1 MTRDINS
8 YFSSL
13 KNQANFEYSI
23 GKKAREK
30 GLDCEMEVE
39 IPQAE
44 DLAGRVEALM
54 GIPVS
59 EKIRELSSKYDRE
72 NVAIQTALY
81 VVENVEGDREKRI
94 EKAVRVALAILT
106 EGILVAP
113 LEGISDVKIK
123 ERDGSDYLAIYYS
136 GPIRSAGG
144 TAQAMSVLIGDLL
157 RRKMGIGKYT
167 PTDDEV
173 ERYKEEIPLYA
184 RVQHLQYI
192 PTLEEIDITVRG
204 SPVCITGE
212 GTEDVEVSGHRDL
225 PQIETNRIRGG
236 MALVIAEGL
245 ILKASKLKKY
255 VKTMNMEGW
264 SFTSEKVQGKDV
276 SPNYNFLK
284 EIVAGRPALSYPSRK
299 GGFRLRYGRSRNTGL
314 AAIAINPITMKVLD
328 DFIAIGTQIKTER
341 PGKAAAVVANDSIEG
356 PAVLLKNHSLV
367 KLKNIDDFNEYGE
380 SIEQI
385 LDLGEIL
392 ISFGDFIENNK
403 TLFPGAFTKDWWN
416 KICIRKIGYIPEVRN
431 GREAIEVSR
440 KLNVPLHPDYTFLWH
455 DVSPSELKNVSE
467 IIEKRGTIEDGNLI
481 IPESKE
487 VKKFL
492 EDILCEHIYEGRI
505 VVKDPL
511 PLLAPMGLDIIN
523 NRIVRNSYVDDGKIM
538 DVVSRASGISI
549 YSKGPTR
556 IGARMGRPEK
566 AEERKMN
573 PPVHVLFPV
582 GNVAKNQ
589 RNLQKYKVLT
599 GAEMQVRICRSCG
612 KTTYNFIC
620 ENCGSRTDKTKDT
633 KEFSVDISSILEEK
647 SSYLDVTIPTKFNG
661 VKGLISSSKTP
672 EPIEKGILRAIHSV
686 FPFKDGTCRFD
697 MSDLPVTHFRPDE
710 IGLTVS
716 KARELGYTLDYKGN
730 PLERGDQIVEIFP
743 QDIIPSRKAG
753 EYMLRVAQYIDD
765 LLVKYYRMERYYL
778 AETKEDII
786 GELVIGLAPHT
797 SGGVLGRI
805 IGYSKGDVGYAHPFY
820 HAAKRRNCDGDEDS
834 IMLLLD
840 GLLNFSK
847 DYLPS
852 TRGSMMDAP
861 LVLSIK
867 LNPLEID
874 KEALNLDITGDYPLE
889 LLEMTLNYPSPS
901 EITKYVVTVGEK
913 IKKGEFYPECKF
925 TDDVKTIDEG
935 TLNSNYK
942 TIGSM
947 EKKLE
952 MQLELAKKLR
962 SVDASDL
969 AERILRYHFIPDI
982 MGNLNKFGSQSFRCT
997 ACNSSYRRMPLSGKC
1012 RKCGNPLIGTVHKGN
1027 ITKYLESSY
1036 KISNEFGVSDYIKQ
1050 RIAILRESVNSIFD
1064 KQNFEENEE
1073 EKDVITIER
1082 NINWK
1087 TLEDFND
1094 T

>member
-1 MTRDINS
+1 MSRDINS

-23 GKKAREK
+23 GKKARER
-30 GLDCEMEVE
+30 GLDCETEVE

-59 EKIRELSSKYDRE
+59 EKIRELSAKYDRE

-113 LEGISDVKIK
+113 LEGISDIKIK

-192 PTLEEIDITVRG
+192 PTLEEIEITVRG

-212 GTEDVEVSGHRDL
+212 GTEDAEVSGHRDL

-245 ILKASKLKKY
+245 ILKASKLKKH
-255 VKTMNMEGW
+255 VKTLNMEGW
-264 SFTSEKVQGKDV
+264 SFTSEKTQGKDV

-314 AAIAINPITMKVLD
+314 AAVAINPVTMKVLD

-341 PGKAAAVVANDSIEG
+341 PGKAGAVVANDIIEG
-356 PAVLLKNHSLV
+356 PTVLLKNHSLV
-367 KLKNIDDFNEYGE
+367 KLRELDDFYRY
-380 SIEQI
+380 SDAIEEI

-403 TLFPGAFTKDWWN
+403 TIFPGAFTFDWWK
-416 KICIRKIGYIPEVRN
+416 KICERKIGYVPEVKS
-431 GREAIEVSR
+431 GKDAVEIAR
-440 KLNVPLHPDYTFLWH
+440 KMNVPLHPDYTFLWH
-455 DVSPSELKNVSE
+455 DVSPDKLKTVSEL
-467 IIEKRGTIEDGNLI
+467 IEKNGKFDGENLI
-481 IPESKE
+481 IPESGE
-487 VKKFL
+487 VEKFL
-492 EDILCEHIYEGRI
+492 QDILCEYTFDGSII
-505 VVKDPL
+505 LKDPL
-511 PLLAPMGLDIIN
+511 PLLAPMGLDIVN
-523 NRIVRNSYVDDGKIM
+523 GRITRISNIGEGNIM
-538 DVVSRASGISI
+538 DVVSKASEMII
-549 YSKGPTR
+549 YEKGPTR

-589 RNLQKYKVLT
+589 RNLQKYKMLT
-599 GAEMQVRICRSCG
+599 GAEMQVRVCRSCG
-612 KTTYNFIC
+612 KTTYNFTC
-620 ENCGSRTDKTKDT
+620 ESCGSRTEKTKET
-633 KEFSVDISSILEEK
+633 KEFSVDISSIIQEK
-647 SSYLDVTIPTKFNG
+647 ASSLGVTVPQKFNG
-661 VKGLISSSKTP
+661 VKGLISASKTP

-710 IGLTVS
+710 IGLS
-716 KARELGYTLDYKGN
+716 IAKARELGYTQDYQGN
-730 PLERGDQIVEIFP
+730 PLEHGNQIVEIYP
-743 QDIIPSRKAG
+743 QDIIPSQKAG
-753 EYMLRVAQYIDD
+753 EYMLKVAQYLDD
-765 LLVKYYRMERYYL
+765 LLVKYYNMDRYYL
-778 AETKEDII
+778 ADSKEDLI

-805 IGYSKGDVGYAHPFY
+805 IGFSKGDVGYAHPFY

-840 GLLNFSK
+840 GLLNFSR

-867 LNPLEID
+867 INPLEID
-874 KEALNLDITGDYPLE
+874 KEALNLDITGDYPLD
-889 LLEMTLNYPSPS
+889 LLEMTRAYPSPS
-901 EITKYVVTVGEK
+901 EIEKFVVTVGSR
-913 IKKGEFYPECKF
+913 IKKGELYPECKF
-925 TDDVKTIDEG
+925 TDDVKAIDEG

-942 TIGSM
+942 TIDSM
-947 EKKLE
+947 ERKLE

-1027 ITKYLESSY
+1027 ITKYLDSSY
-1036 KISNEFGVSDYIKQ
+1036 KISNEFQVSDYIRQ

-1064 KQNFEENEE
+1064 KQNFEDIEE
-1073 EKDVITIER
+1073 DKDAMTIER